1 MNAREELVRWKKDF
15 ANARTEQEKAD
26 HKRRFKAYVESLSES
41 ERKDFVKEYVA
52 EARKAADE
60 ARKLAEIAERK
71 QKLDGVMTFA
81 SMSYIAEHYF
91 GKSRQWL
98 YQRINGNLI
107 NGKPADFTADE
118 LKTLS
123 LALSE
128 LGDAMKKASA
138 AIL

>member
-26 HKRRFKAYVESLSES
+26 HKRRFKAYVESLAEN

-52 EARKAADE
+52 EAHKA
-60 ARKLAEIAERK
+60 
-71 QKLDGVMTFA
+71 
-81 SMSYIAEHYF
+81 
-91 GKSRQWL
+91 
-98 YQRINGNLI
+98 
-107 NGKPADFTADE
+107 ADE